1 MSHSGRYSALALL
14 LAALNLW
21 GQADRGTIRGT
32 VTDPAVAAVPQAKVI
47 AVNVATGTQNPTTTT
62 ESGNYNIT
70 ALPAGL
76 YRVEAEGPGFKK
88 LVRENV
94 RVNAGV
100 IVALDLQLELG
111 ATAETVTVTA
121 E

>member
-1 MSHSGRYSALALL
+1 MVHASCFGASKAFGGRKTVQGGSKMLQSSRYSALALL

-32 VTDPAVAAVPQAKVI
+32 VTDPAVAPVPQAKVI

-76 YRVEAEGPGFKK
+76 YR
-88 LVRENV
+88 
-94 RVNAGV
+94 
-100 IVALDLQLELG
+100 
-111 ATAETVTVTA
+111 
-121 E
+121 